1 MAVSMNQIPADLRV
15 PFFYAE
21 MDNSQANSGATQLRR
36 LLIGLVNDDVV
47 APTALALVASS
58 SEVAALAGVGSVLH
72 AMHVAHRR
80 NDPMGETWVLPV
92 KINAGAKAS
101 GSVTFSGVA
110 TAAGV
115 VSLYVGDVRV
125 TAAVSFGQ
133 AAEDV
138 AAAVAQ
144 AINEAV
150 LPVVATAVDG
160 VITVTAKFSG
170 ELGNDLRLGINLRGS
185 AGGEQLPTGLG
196 VAITAMAGGAGVPDL
211 DAALAVIGDEPF
223 EFITH
228 PFTDA
233 ASLQSL
239 RAVMDDTTGRWS
251 WLRMLYGHVYS
262 ARRGT
267 LGELVAFGRGGTND
281 QHGTVAALEPL
292 SPTPVWKFA
301 AEFGARTA
309 VFISADPA
317 RPTQTGALVGVMP
330 APEGQRFGIL
340 ENNSLLWAGVAASY
354 YEGGY
359 VRISRAVTLY
369 LKNDFG
375 QADDSYLD
383 SETMHQSAA
392 VLRRLRS
399 LVTSKYGR
407 HKLANDGTRFGA
419 GQAIVTPKTIRNE
432 LIAEYSRMERE
443 GLVENADLFAQYLIV
458 ERAPGNPNR
467 VNVLFP
473 PDYVNQLRI
482 VAVRNEFRL
491 QYPDEA

>member
-1 MAVSMNQIPADLRV
+1 MSQIPADLRV
-15 PFFYAE
+15 PLFYAE

-36 LLIGLVNDDVV
+36 LLIGLVNDDVT
-47 APTALALVASS
+47 APTELVLAATS
-58 SEVAALAGVGSVLH
+58 SEVAALAGAGSVLH
-72 AMHVAHRR
+72 DMHVAHRR

-92 KINAGAKAS
+92 KIEAGAKAS
-101 GSVTFSGVA
+101 GTISFTGSA
-110 TAAGV
+110 TASGV
-115 VSLYVGDVRV
+115 VSVYVGNVRV
-125 TAAVSFGQ
+125 TAAVSSGQ
-133 AAEDV
+133 AAADV
-138 AAAVAQ
+138 GEAVAQ
-144 AINEAV
+144 AVNAAV
-150 LPVVATAVDG
+150 LPATAVSAEG
-160 VITVTAKFSG
+160 VVTVTAKFSG
-170 ELGNDLRLGINLRGS
+170 LLGNDLRLGINLRGS
-185 AGGEQLPTGLG
+185 AGGEHLPTGLG
-196 VAITAMAGGAGVPDL
+196 VTVTAMTGGAGTPDL
-211 DAALAVIGDEPF
+211 DAALAVVGDEPF

-228 PFTDA
+228 PFSDS
-233 ASLQSL
+233 ASLESL
-239 RAVMDDTTGRWS
+239 RSVMDDTTGRWS

-301 AEFGARTA
+301 AEYGARTA

-317 RPTQTGALVGVMP
+317 RPTQTGALSGVMP

-340 ENNSLLWAGVAASY
+340 ESNSLLWAGVATSY

-359 VRISRAVTLY
+359 VRIGRAVTLY
-369 LKNDFG
+369 LQNTFG
-375 QADDSYLD
+375 QPDDSYLD

-392 VLRRLRS
+392 ILRRLQS
-399 LVTSKYGR
+399 LITSKFAR

-443 GLVENADLFAQYLIV
+443 GLVENTDVFARYLIV
-458 ERAPGNPNR
+458 ERDEGNPNR

-491 QYPDEA
+491 QYPVAA